1 MLLATLSQ
9 LCRNQ
14 TEAARL
20 GRFLPGHE
28 THETEA
34 VEPGDILSLLRLDLL
49 FFCTK
54 GLKKWIVNECK

>member
-14 TEAARL
+14 TEAACL
-20 GRFLPGHE
+20 GRFLSGHE

-49 FFCTK
+49 FF
-54 GLKKWIVNECK
+54 LY